1 MKGRT
6 LEGTKTVRLFKNR
19 TKFIALLIC
28 FAIVTVFLV
37 SACSKK
43 QDGTESPSAGAT
55 RERSSASEEPV
66 MLAKKTILSEGV
78 RSAKFVLE
86 TKDGNDVL
94 NVVVLDKVKDSDSI
108 KYDYEWARNGEP
120 AGKGTSV
127 SGFKRGD
134 KMSVKITPVAGETLG
149 RSRTLT
155 TEIKNSTPKI
165 IELKS
170 IAGDEKQLSY
180 QVVAKDA
187 DGDALTYSLVD
198 GVKGITIDPK
208 SGMVRY
214 SVDPAAPADITAT
227 VKVVDG
233 QGGEVLYPLK
243 VQQQEKPAK

>member
-1 MKGRT
+1 
-6 LEGTKTVRLFKNR
+6 
-19 TKFIALLIC
+19 
-28 FAIVTVFLV
+28 
-37 SACSKK
+37 
-43 QDGTESPSAGAT
+43 
-55 RERSSASEEPV
+55 

-94 NVVVLDKVKDSDSI
+94 NVVVLDKVKDCDSF

-127 SGFKRGD
+127 SGFTRGD
-134 KMSVKITPVAGETLG
+134 KMSVKITPVDGETLG

-165 IELKS
+165 VELKS

-187 DGDALTYSLVD
+187 DGDALTFSLVD

-208 SGMVRY
+208 SGMVHY
-214 SVDPAAPADITAT
+214 SVDPSAPADITAT
-227 VKVVDG
+227 VKVIDG